1 MPDMKLTAEVLLR
14 IEGHD
19 ELHNIGTIDV
29 PINVTFGNK
38 PTLGHKPGMRG
49 DAHHL
54 QVQSVQIDESGLTA
68 NIEAAVGR
76 ETKRKRVHAF

>member
-29 PINVTFGNK
+29 PINVTFGDK
-38 PTLGHKPGMRG
+38 PTLGHKPGMRATEVRIDSKQLG
-49 DAHHL
+49 ASIDAL
-54 QVQSVQIDESGLTA
+54 A
-68 NIEAAVGR
+68 
-76 ETKRKRVHAF
+76 TKRGIR